1 MDQIFGE
8 GGFVE
13 EMVVPL
19 SSSVVSDTKRLA
31 CLVGLCVPGPHTV
44 PGGGSSTQQ
53 SVFRCVDETVPEVS
67 RTLTGERRKRE
78 LQGGSA
84 PGFKE

>member
-19 SSSVVSDTKRLA
+19 SSSVVSDSKTLA

-44 PGGGSSTQQ
+44 PGRVAALNSQFSDAWMRLSLR
-53 SVFRCVDETVPEVS
+53 SVG
-67 RTLTGERRKRE
+67 L
-78 LQGGSA
+78 
-84 PGFKE
+84 